1 VILSEDAARW
11 MLVLHTAVSV
21 ATVGALTHLVIW
33 MRGYRRGD
41 TTRHRSVK
49 KFALIALALYATN
62 FTLGNLIYPTYR
74 TAVRAE
80 YLDSPDEVV
89 DDAARRAESHA
100 RSADRNHAPAPEVS
114 EAKRDRAAKA
124 RADHAMR
131 AARWFDVKEHWVA
144 LGLMLTAALTLIL
157 FAWRPKDDSG
167 SRVIA
172 PYTLLMA
179 IGAAGA
185 VWTAAII
192 GVLTAAWRAI

>member
-1 VILSEDAARW
+1 MILTEDAARW
-11 MLVLHTAVSV
+11 LLVLHTTVSV

-41 TTRHRSVK
+41 TSRHRSVK
-49 KFALIALALYATN
+49 KFALIALSLYAAN
-62 FTLGNLIYPTYR
+62 FTLGNVIYPTYR

-89 DDAARRAESHA
+89 DDATRRAEAHA
-100 RSADRNHAPAPEVS
+100 RSADRNHAPEPEVS
-114 EAKRDRAAKA
+114 EAKRDRQAKA

-144 LGLMLTAALTLIL
+144 LGLMLTAALTMIL

-179 IGAAGA
+179 VAAAGA

>member
-11 MLVLHTAVSV
+11 LLVLHTAVSV

-33 MRGYRRGD
+33 MWRYRTGD
-41 TTRHRSVK
+41 TGRHRAVK
-49 KFALIALALYATN
+49 KFALIALALYATD
-62 FTLGNLIYPTYR
+62 FTIGNLIYPTYR
-74 TAVRAE
+74 TRVRVE
-80 YLDSPDEVV
+80 YLDSPDDVV
-89 DDAARRAESHA
+89 DDANRRVESHA
-100 RSADRNHAPAPEVS
+100 RAADRNHAVEPGVT

-124 RADHAMR
+124 RADEAMR

-167 SRVIA
+167 SAVIA
-172 PYTLLMA
+172 PYALLMA
-179 IGAAGA
+179 VGAAGA
-185 VWTAAII
+185 VWAAAII